1 MSTRQYSEA
10 VLTLGS
16 NRHHDQSNL
25 LSGQWFLEVDYVL
38 TTNLSSDSP
47 AITLAPSDPESST
60 RPSTTAT
67 DQVKKDLMIDL
78 DKYTKDNKTSTL
90 ESRYGGDDA
99 GWKKYVVG
107 KRLQFQMTDD
117 KPVVEQIHEYENLV
131 ANVLS
136 EGMMMCEVLQANVLL
151 EKFPP
156 SWNDY
161 RNHLKHKK
169 KDLKLQELISHM
181 RIKEAN
187 RLKDKLTSKNLN
199 SVNANLVESFVV
211 NRDRT
216 MQDKRHKGK
225 NSEKRQ
231 FKAPRG
237 QIKKKKLACYVCG
250 KGHKSC
256 QCNQRKGKPNQKPTP
271 QTNLAEQDDDV
282 IAAVMEANL
291 IENKT
296 DWILNT

>member
-38 TTNLSSDSP
+38 TTNLSSDPP

-78 DKYTKDNKTSTL
+78 DKYAKDNKTSTL

-107 KRLQFQMTDD
+107 KWLQFQMTDD
-117 KPVVEQIHEYENLV
+117 KPIVEQIHEYENLM

-187 RLKDKLTSKNLN
+187 RLKDK
-199 SVNANLVESFVV
+199 
-211 NRDRT
+211 T
-216 MQDKRHKGK
+216 MQDKRHKGE

-237 QIKKKKLACYVCG
+237 QIKKKKLVCYVCG

-271 QTNLAEQDDDV
+271 QANLAEQDDDV